1 MKLDAIGF
9 LVPRLVEQVGLVI
22 ARGPQFQA
30 GIQSWQSPRPLSNVF
45 DNSRFLRPMKL
56 KEVREDFTLLTEHLN
71 DLGRSPV
78 IPGWIGRY
86 RIHINMFFQH
96 SL

>member
-1 MKLDAIGF
+1 
-9 LVPRLVEQVGLVI
+9 
-22 ARGPQFQA
+22 
-30 GIQSWQSPRPLSNVF
+30 
-45 DNSRFLRPMKL
+45 MKL